1 MLLEYIK
8 NNYAQG
14 EPIFLQDIYI
24 ENMSGASIRQNMKKL
39 VEKGAIARYDQG
51 IYFIPKPSRLKG
63 KTNLAPDV
71 VARYKYIS
79 RRGEI
84 IGYYS
89 GHTFANKLGL
99 STQVPVKE
107 EMVSNNMAAIVRE
120 VEVGGRSY
128 IVRKSS
134 VVIDSENYKVLQLLD
149 ILKDFENYCDDE
161 ISAKGILI
169 DYIKKSNITRDDI
182 EKYITAFPIK
192 VYKTIFDMR
201 LDYVFA

>member
-63 KTNLAPDV
+63 KPNLAPDV

-107 EMVSNNMAAIVRE
+107 EMVSNNMAAVVRE

-134 VVIDSENYKVLQLLD
+134 VVINSENYKVLQLLD

-201 LDYVFA
+201 LDCVFA